1 MEPQAWIYQQDKPT
15 AGRKLLLLEEAELIF
30 ALPLIYRLIN
40 PEAVASKPD
49 WFCDAELQRVSYTEL
64 VTQLNELVRLRKKTQ
79 RLDNELMN
87 VNKMLNQYFTDLGW
101 RMVRKELSQI
111 KKRQK
116 KSHIEVSRDIIQ
128 RLKRYMETQKLDSFD
143 QAIDNLLSEHDAD
156 NSQNHLLHPDDL
168 DDNMSVDDMLDE

>member
-40 PEAVASKPD
+40 PEAVVSKPD
-49 WFCDAELQRVSYTEL
+49 WFCDAELQTVSYTEL
-64 VTQLNELVRLRKKTQ
+64 VTQLNELVRLRKKTL
-79 RLDNELMN
+79 RIDNELTN
-87 VNKMLNQYFTDLGW
+87 VNKMLNQYFTDFGW

-116 KSHIEVSRDIIQ
+116 KSHIELSRDIIL

-143 QAIDNLLSEHDAD
+143 QAIDTLLSEHNENISLNVLQHTDED
-156 NSQNHLLHPDDL
+156 V
-168 DDNMSVDDMLDE
+168 VDDIVDE

>member
-49 WFCDAELQRVSYTEL
+49 WFCDAELQTVFYTKL
-64 VTQLNELVRLRKKTQ
+64 VTQLNELVRLRKKAL
-79 RLDNELMN
+79 RIDNELTN
-87 VNKMLNQYFTDLGW
+87 VNKMLNQYFTDFGW

-116 KSHIEVSRDIIQ
+116 KSHIELSRDIIL
-128 RLKRYMETQKLDSFD
+128 RLKRYMETQTLDSFD
-143 QAIDNLLSEHDAD
+143 QAIDTLLSEHNENISLNVLQHTDED
-156 NSQNHLLHPDDL
+156 V
-168 DDNMSVDDMLDE
+168 VDDIVDE

>member
-30 ALPLIYRLIN
+30 AFPLIYRLIN
-40 PEAVASKPD
+40 PEAIASKPD
-49 WFCDAELQRVSYTEL
+49 WFCGAELQTVLYTEL
-64 VTQLNELVRLRKKTQ
+64 VTQLNELVQLRKKAR
-79 RLDNELMN
+79 RLDNELMK

-116 KSHIEVSRDIIQ
+116 KSHIEVSRDIIL
-128 RLKRYMETQKLDSFD
+128 RLKRYMESQKLDSFD

-156 NSQNHLLHPDDL
+156 NSQNHLQHSDDIV
-168 DDNMSVDDMLDE
+168 DNIIGVEIRDQ

>member
-49 WFCDAELQRVSYTEL
+49 WFCDAELQTVSNTEL

-79 RLDNELMN
+79 RLDNELKN

-156 NSQNHLLHPDDL
+156 ISQSHLLHPDNL